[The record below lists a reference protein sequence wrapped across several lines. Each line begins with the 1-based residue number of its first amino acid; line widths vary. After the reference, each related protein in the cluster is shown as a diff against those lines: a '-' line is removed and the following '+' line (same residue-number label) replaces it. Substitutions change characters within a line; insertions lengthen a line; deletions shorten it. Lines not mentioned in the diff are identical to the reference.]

1 MIDFKT
7 IDGVTIIGDWYLPP
21 DSKRAVLLLHM
32 MPATR
37 VSFAPLARELNAAG
51 VATLAIDLRGHGGS
65 VVLREPQGD
74 IKLDYKKF
82 TDTQHQASK
91 LDVDAAMNFL
101 KGKGFTEDQTS
112 FVGAS
117 IGANLAIDALYR
129 YSSTRRAVL
138 LSPGLDYRGVKT
150 DSAMKGIAPSQ
161 KVWLVAAKEDTYSAE
176 SVEALHALNPSAS
189 KLTIFDGPEHGT
201 NLFQTQ
207 KSLIPD
213 IVKFLTLYIL

>member
-7 IDGVTIIGDWYLPP
+7 IDGVTIRGDWSLPP

-37 VSFAPLARELNAAG
+37 VSFLPLVSELNAAG
-51 VATLAIDLRGHGGS
+51 FGTLAIDLRGHGQSTEQNGK
-65 VVLREPQGD
+65 
-74 IKLDYKKF
+74 KLDYKKF
-82 TDTQHQASK
+82 TDAQHQASK

-101 KGKGFTEDQTS
+101 KGKGFIEDQTS

-129 YSSTRRAVL
+129 YSSTCRAIL
-138 LSPGLDYRGVKT
+138 LSPGLNYHEVKT
-150 DSAMKGIAPSQ
+150 EGPMKGITPSQ
-161 KVWLVAAKEDTYSAE
+161 KVWLVAAKEDPYSAE
-176 SVEALHALNPSAS
+176 SVEALHTLNPSAS

-207 KSLIPD
+207 KSLILA
-213 IVKFLTLYIL
+213 IVKFLSD